1 MIRKRLK
8 VMIKKL
14 SMFAFMA
21 LSIST
26 PVKAADI
33 SDFEVKSC
41 EMLGAAA
48 NLIMTARQYGTSPIL
63 IRQQLKDILVENELL
78 FVMKMVDAYI
88 TEAYEQTAYSTEKMQ
103 DWAITSF
110 KSDKEAEC
118 LRYFF
123 EKDDA

>member
-1 MIRKRLK
+1 
-8 VMIKKL
+8 MIKKL